1 MQLLDAFVKYVEI
14 ERTTYSAGTARDQ
27 IQEGLQQMLESLPYA
42 TIGVANQKQL
52 PEFELHGCRWT
63 ALRLLQ
69 FGENQR
75 YDTHDASD
83 EGWRRQNA
91 VEHVRPS

>member
-14 ERTTYSAGTARDQ
+14 ERTTYSAGTAQDQ

-52 PEFELHGCRWT
+52 PEFDKNAAELRTDELMLASFGHEIPGIE
-63 ALRLLQ
+63 LLKNLK
-69 FGENQR
+69 FPEP
-75 YDTHDASD
+75 
-83 EGWRRQNA
+83 A
-91 VEHVRPS
+91 VKP